1 MARHLPSIDRALTI
15 ADIVDHE
22 EPLLDELEGMFLV
35 SAGRSER
42 ISPAAVARDT
52 ELSRE
57 AATDLFRQLLQVEAI
72 QRETYEAEL
81 VDTQCRVDPI
91 KTREIFERTQQ
102 SIRTLA
108 AHRQRVPTTEV
119 TPLVTFPDDPAF
131 SDSTPASFDM
141 EGLLSALASQ
151 VKRTER
157 EIVLLSP
164 FFEGDGLGRLA
175 DVLLDALDRG
185 VELTIVTRYLA
196 DSESHNYNVINSF
209 IQRASERGVSSEI
222 TLVDYT
228 VWEDTT
234 PIGKRRQDG
243 ENPQFTLHAKVML
256 FDSRAAYVGS
266 ANVTDYGF
274 NRYLELGVLLEGAT
288 VIAFRDLCEFLL
300 DSDGAVTVGL

>member
-1 MARHLPSIDRALTI
+1 
-15 ADIVDHE
+15 
-22 EPLLDELEGMFLV
+22 
-35 SAGRSER
+35 
-42 ISPAAVARDT
+42 
-52 ELSRE
+52 
-57 AATDLFRQLLQVEAI
+57 
-72 QRETYEAEL
+72 
-81 VDTQCRVDPI
+81 
-91 KTREIFERTQQ
+91 
-102 SIRTLA
+102 
-108 AHRQRVPTTEV
+108 
-119 TPLVTFPDDPAF
+119 
-131 SDSTPASFDM
+131 M

-185 VELTIVTRYLA
+185 VDLTIVTRYLA
-196 DSESHNYNVINSF
+196 DSESHNYDVIESF
-209 IQRASERGVSSEI
+209 MQRASERGVISEI

-234 PIGKRRQDG
+234 PIGKQRQDG

-288 VIAFRDLCEFLL
+288 VTAFRDLCEFLL
-300 DSDGAVTVGL
+300 DSDGAVTVDL